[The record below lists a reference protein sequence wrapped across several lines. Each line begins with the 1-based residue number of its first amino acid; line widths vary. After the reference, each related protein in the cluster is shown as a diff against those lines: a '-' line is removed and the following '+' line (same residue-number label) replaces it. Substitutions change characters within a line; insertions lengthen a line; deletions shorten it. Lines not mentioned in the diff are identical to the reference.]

1 MEYMVGFIKGVV
13 WILGGMVMEFEFTVC
28 EYVWYWVLIIGG
40 VGMAVELITC
50 LYSMSV

>member
-1 MEYMVGFIKGVV
+1 MEYMVGIIRGMV
-13 WILGGMVMEFEFTVC
+13 WILGGMVMGLEFTVC

-40 VGMAVELITC
+40 VGIDVELTY